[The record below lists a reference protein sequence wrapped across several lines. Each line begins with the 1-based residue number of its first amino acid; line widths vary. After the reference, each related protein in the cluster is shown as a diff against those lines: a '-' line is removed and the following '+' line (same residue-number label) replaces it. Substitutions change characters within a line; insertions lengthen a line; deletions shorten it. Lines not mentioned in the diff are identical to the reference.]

1 MNARFIGPNE
11 NSFRAADDNQR
22 MNLPLSASG
31 TELLRIDGAVRL
43 DHLGVMRAQGAD
55 AASFLHSQLTQDFKV
70 LGLSQARLAA
80 YLSPK
85 GRMLASFV
93 AFRRPRVGDE
103 DESVWLVTDRST
115 LPASLKRLS
124 MFVLRSKARLSD
136 AGDALSVVGLA
147 GSAADGLLESAG
159 SAPWS
164 KLDRGDA
171 SVVRLPQGNGQS
183 RALWVGPAAQSQELL
198 ASLAPISS
206 SLWSWLEVRSGVA
219 RIQAETV
226 DQFVPQMLNYELV
239 GGVDF
244 QKGCY
249 PGQEIVARSQYRG
262 TVKRRSF
269 LVHGD
274 EAMTPGQE
282 VFWQNDPAQPCG
294 IVAASAANPQGGFD
308 AVAEL
313 KLAALD
319 GATLHLGS
327 PGGPILQLLDLPYA
341 VPRDAAAA

>member
-1 MNARFIGPNE
+1 M
-11 NSFRAADDNQR
+11 
-22 MNLPLSASG
+22 
-31 TELLRIDGAVRL
+31 
-43 DHLGVMRAQGAD
+43 
-55 AASFLHSQLTQDFKV
+55 
-70 LGLSQARLAA
+70 
-80 YLSPK
+80 
-85 GRMLASFV
+85 
-93 AFRRPRVGDE
+93 
-103 DESVWLVTDRST
+103 TDRST

-262 TVKRRSF
+262 TLKRRSF